1 MKVVNLGS
9 TLRIFSDELTVEDR
23 IPAGT
28 YDVNFD
34 PMGGYSLSVRPNFKT
49 TEKVYGNHLQMVDRM
64 LDRYNKIDGNFGTIL
79 GGRKGTGK
87 SMTARVVSEKLLEQ
101 GIPTILVT
109 ENTPGLPR
117 FLQSIEQPVLILIDE
132 FEKFSI
138 RAIRTRK
145 MNRYNF

>member
-49 TEKVYGNHLQMVDRM
+49 TKRFTETICKWWNVCW
-64 LDRYNKIDGNFGTIL
+64 IDT
-79 GGRKGTGK
+79 TK
-87 SMTARVVSEKLLEQ
+87 SMATSE
-101 GIPTILVT
+101 P
-109 ENTPGLPR
+109 
-117 FLQSIEQPVLILIDE
+117 S
-132 FEKFSI
+132 
-138 RAIRTRK
+138 
-145 MNRYNF
+145 